1 MPIYAMK
8 RFFDFTAAG
17 IGLIF
22 IAPII
27 TIIGLLIRSTS
38 PGPVFFRQNRVGLN
52 GKIFRVYK
60 FRTMVDRAEDLGT
73 SVTTGNDSRITPLG
87 RFLRRTK
94 LDELPQLINVFNG
107 DMSLVG
113 PRPDVPEIINNY
125 TSEMRR
131 IFNVRPGITSIA
143 TLHLGDEEDVLAKVE
158 DSDSFYEEIMVPLK
172 VKLAME
178 HVDED
183 SFWFDIKILFQTLWM
198 LTLGRW
204 WPIEEHPEVAELKRI
219 IAADRDLLRRLED
232 EKMGR

>member
-1 MPIYAMK
+1 MK
-8 RFFDFTAAG
+8 RFFDITAAG

-27 TIIGLLIRSTS
+27 TIFGLLIRTTS
-38 PGPVFFRQNRVGLN
+38 IGPVFFRQNRVGLN
-52 GKIFRVYK
+52 GKIFLVYK

-73 SVTTGNDSRITPLG
+73 SVTTGNDARITPLG

-94 LDELPQLINVFNG
+94 LDEFPQLINVFNG

-143 TLHLGDEEDVLAKVE
+143 TLHLRDEEGVLAKVE

-178 HVDED
+178 HVDKD

-204 WPIEEHPEVAELKRI
+204 WPIEEHPEVVELNKKLT
-219 IAADRDLLRRLED
+219 ADRDLLRR
-232 EKMGR
+232 

>member
-143 TLHLGDEEDVLAKVE
+143 TLHLRDEEGVLAKVE

-204 WPIEEHPEVAELKRI
+204 WPIEEHPEVVELKRK
-219 IAADRDLLRRLED
+219 IAAD
-232 EKMGR
+232 

>member
-1 MPIYAMK
+1 LK
-8 RFFDFTAAG
+8 RFFDITAAG

-143 TLHLGDEEDVLAKVE
+143 TLHLRDEEDILAKVE
-158 DSDSFYEEIMVPLK
+158 DSDLFYEEIVVPLK

-198 LTLGRW
+198 LTLGRR
-204 WPIEEHPEVAELKRI
+204 WPIEEHPEVVELKRK
-219 IAADRDLLRRLED
+219 IAADRDLFSR
-232 EKMGR
+232 